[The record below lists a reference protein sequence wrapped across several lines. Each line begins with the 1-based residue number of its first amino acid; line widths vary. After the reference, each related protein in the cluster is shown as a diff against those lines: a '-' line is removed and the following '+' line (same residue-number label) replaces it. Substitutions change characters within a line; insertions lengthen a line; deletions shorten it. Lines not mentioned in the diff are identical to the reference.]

1 LASYLDMA
9 WMVVGQ
15 AAKGARDQELV
26 RTAEA
31 CDKELESQ
39 QQWLMTRMK
48 AAAPQALLVAD

>member
-1 LASYLDMA
+1 MA

-15 AAKGARDQELV
+15 AAKGGRDQELI
-26 RTAEA
+26 RTVED
-31 CDKELESQ
+31 CDKEMETQ